1 MKKFILMIMLTVLAV
16 NVNAQKAY
24 EAAKLFDNTS
34 IGLLNGVTTPLSF
47 NSVFPVNPTVGLRLG
62 KDFTPIFGVNVE
74 GSGWL
79 GSATDE
85 QFRFDALKH
94 YTFRGLNVGLNGTFN
109 ITNAL
114 AGYNGK
120 PRTFELGLTGGLGWG
135 HIFNK
140 DAKDTNLLTAKTGLD
155 FMFNLGKNKANIL
168 LIEPCVWWGLDNGGK
183 IKMDKRNAQLG
194 VQIGLIHKFK
204 TSNGTHNFKA
214 YDIGEYEARITRLN
228 EELAKKPKVV
238 EKTVEKK
245 VFVKENNGVFSI
257 PFTLRGATLTSFAI
271 HRLDEVVSAVGGT
284 DKVVDIN
291 GYASFER
298 DVHSKYN
305 RAVSEKR
312 ANAVADY
319 LRSKGVKIRKVEWFG
334 ADKPES
340 QRVVEVRV
348 VE

>member
-1 MKKFILMIMLTVLAV
+1 MKKFILMTMLAV
-16 NVNAQKAY
+16 LSMNANAQKAY

-34 IGLLNGVTTPLSF
+34 IGITNGATTPLTF
-47 NSVFPVNPTVGLRLG
+47 NSVFPVNPTIGLRLG

-74 GSGWL
+74 GTGWL

-120 PRTFELGLTGGLGWG
+120 PRAFEIGLTGGLGWG

-140 DAKDTNLLTAKTGLD
+140 DAKDANLLTAKTGLD
-155 FMFNLGKNKANIL
+155 FMFNLGKKKANIL

-183 IKMDKRNAQLG
+183 INMDSRNAQLG
-194 VQIGLIHKFK
+194 LHVGFVHKFK

-214 YDIGEYEARITRLN
+214 YDIGAYESTIARLN
-228 EELAKKPKVV
+228 DELAKKPKVV

-245 VFVKENNGVFSI
+245 VFVNKTGVFSI
-257 PFTLRGATLTSFAI
+257 PFTFRGAELTPYVVQ
-271 HRLDEVVSAVGGT
+271 RLDEVVSAVGGT
-284 DKVVDIN
+284 DKVVDVN
-291 GYASFER
+291 GFASFEK

-305 RAVSEKR
+305 RALSEKR

-319 LRSKGVKIRKVEWFG
+319 LRGKGVKIRKVEWFG